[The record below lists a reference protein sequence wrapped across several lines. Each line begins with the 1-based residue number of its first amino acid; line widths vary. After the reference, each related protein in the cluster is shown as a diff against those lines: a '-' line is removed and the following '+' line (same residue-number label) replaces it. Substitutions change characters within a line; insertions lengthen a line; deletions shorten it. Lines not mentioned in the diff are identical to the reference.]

1 MKVSII
7 IPVYRVEQTLDRCV
21 ESVVGQSY
29 TDIEVILVDDG
40 SPDNCPAMCDEWARK
55 DDRIRVVHQEN
66 GGLSAARN
74 TGIDRAQGEL
84 LTFVDSDDYLA
95 PETYSHAVA
104 AMTADTD
111 IVEFPVSRFH
121 KSQWQ
126 KELRFT
132 PAVYDDMKDYW
143 LNGRAYEHCYA
154 WNKLYRRELF
164 REVRFPAGRVFE
176 DVSTLPLLLQK
187 TRRVAVI
194 DQGLYYYCLNE
205 QGITSTARH
214 PQLGQ
219 LLDAHLA
226 VIDRWC
232 DDRYYM
238 HVLNI
243 QMDVA
248 EQSAQ
253 EESNQPNTAT
263 GTIILPMRHVC
274 PFASVLNTTERL
286 KACILNIIGIKRL
299 CKLSKAIHR
308 WKKPRHS

>member
-1 MKVSII
+1 MAVKLSII
-7 IPVYRVEQTLDRCV
+7 VPIYRVEQTLDRCV
-21 ESVVGQSY
+21 ESIVGQSFS
-29 TDIEVILVDDG
+29 DFEVILVDDG
-40 SPDNCPAMCDEWARK
+40 SPDGCPALCDEWVRK
-55 DDRIRVVHQEN
+55 DCRIHVVHQDN

-74 TGIDRAQGEL
+74 TGIDKAQGEL
-84 LTFVDSDDYLA
+84 LTFVDSDDYLE
-95 PETYSHAVA
+95 PDTYSQAVT

-121 KSQWQ
+121 GSRWQ

-143 LNGRAYEHCYA
+143 LKERAYEHCYA
-154 WNKLYRRELF
+154 WNKVYRRELF
-164 REVRFPAGRVFE
+164 SEVRFPVGRVFE
-176 DVSTLPLLLQK
+176 DVATLPLLLEK
-187 TRRVAVI
+187 ARRVAVI
-194 DQGLYYYCLNE
+194 DHGLYYYCLNE
-205 QGITSTARH
+205 QGITSMAQH

-226 VIDRWC
+226 VIGRWC

-243 QMDVA
+243 QSDVA
-248 EQSAQ
+248 EGQ
-253 EESNQPNTAT
+253 E
-263 GTIILPMRHVC
+263 GTIALPMRHVS
-274 PFASVLNTTERL
+274 PLASGLNITERL
-286 KACILNIIGIKRL
+286 KAIALNILGIKRL